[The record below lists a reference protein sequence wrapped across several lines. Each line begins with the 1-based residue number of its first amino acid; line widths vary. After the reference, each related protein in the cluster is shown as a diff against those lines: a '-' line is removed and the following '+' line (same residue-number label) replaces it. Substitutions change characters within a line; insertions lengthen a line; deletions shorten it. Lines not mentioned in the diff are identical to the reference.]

1 MTDIYTTPIKT
12 EADAEG
18 FFFQLHQLGRLF
30 HPEDD
35 PSTVISGAS
44 GGYLFTQEQA
54 EHLRAR
60 LDEVYEVMDDPCDY
74 CLTLTHP
81 ESDRDDDHGLSHADR
96 AQFYGP
102 SCRM

>member
-1 MTDIYTTPIKT
+1 MNDIYTTPIRT

-18 FFFQLHQLGRLF
+18 FFFQLHQLGQLF

-35 PSTVISGAS
+35 PKSVGI
-44 GGYLFTQEQA
+44 FTPEQCQ
-54 EHLRAR
+54 HLRDR
-60 LDEVYEVMDDPCDY
+60 LDEVYAVMDDPCTY

-81 ESDRDDDHGLSHADR
+81 NSDRETETGEDL

-102 SCRM
+102 SAR

>member
-1 MTDIYTTPIKT
+1 MSDTYTTPIRT

-18 FFFQLHQLGRLF
+18 FFFQLHQLGLLF

-35 PSTVISGAS
+35 PANVGI
-44 GGYLFTQEQA
+44 FTPEQCQ
-54 EHLRAR
+54 HLRDR
-60 LDEVYEVMDDPCDY
+60 LDEVYEVMDDPCEY

-81 ESDRDDDHGLSHADR
+81 DSDRDEDRGLSHADR

-102 SCRM
+102 SCRI